1 MGDDR
6 HQGEAIMEYI
16 NLIESQSDYELFENI
31 LIQKLEQGAKE
42 HKLINVDY
50 FKDSKKTFALLK
62 FAKKYNCIYLNYIF
76 KKRNDEYEVNYYCL
90 ENNNKVHKTKTYS
103 NDDFKKLKFVV
114 DENYDGKNIGF
125 DDNDNS
131 RINIVT
137 GFCHRDKFENNFTN
151 GVMGTLKNEVKCLIP
166 KIEKARDKDD
176 TGTYKNLILAFKEVL
191 NLIYASKDRNY

>member
-1 MGDDR
+1 
-6 HQGEAIMEYI
+6 MEYI